1 MNAVCQHLRTKKLYI
16 EAVPD
21 DAFRDP
27 EPEQAAPCH
36 FWCNL
41 TQTVVGP
48 DQLPVH
54 KNSCQPGRAC
64 FES

>member
-1 MNAVCQHLRTKKLYI
+1 MNPVCQHLRTKKLYI

-21 DAFRDP
+21 DAFSDP
-27 EPEQAAPCH
+27 ELEQAAPCH